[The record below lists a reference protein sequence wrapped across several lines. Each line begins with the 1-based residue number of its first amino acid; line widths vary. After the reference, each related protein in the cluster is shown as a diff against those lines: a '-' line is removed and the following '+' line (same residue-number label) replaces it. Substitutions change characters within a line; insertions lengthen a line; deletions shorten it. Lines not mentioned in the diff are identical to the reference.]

1 MRGTR
6 GVGSVCLLVVCLL
19 VPGPPFGWGGW
30 WCGGLVVG
38 GWLGTLSGSG
48 AVRPWA
54 LPGLVCLC
62 GGSGS
67 GVGGLVVNCIV
78 DASIFVLCDVR
89 VLLCLLRPWSW
100 GCGGRVFCLF
110 VFMSVRWMP
119 WHQGPMKDVVAC
131 DIPRGAG

>member
-1 MRGTR
+1 M
-6 GVGSVCLLVVCLL
+6 
-19 VPGPPFGWGGW
+19 
-30 WCGGLVVG
+30 G

-89 VLLCLLRPWSW
+89 VLPCPLRPWSW